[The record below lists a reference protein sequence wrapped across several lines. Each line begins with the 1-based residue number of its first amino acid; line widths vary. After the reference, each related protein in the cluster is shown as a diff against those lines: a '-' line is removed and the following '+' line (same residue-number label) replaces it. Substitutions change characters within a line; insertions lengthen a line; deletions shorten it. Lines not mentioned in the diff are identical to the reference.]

1 MQLTLF
7 GKKYILN
14 EYYQKS
20 FKKLAYFFLSI
31 LVPFYRAYY
40 KSKRG
45 LELITSIS
53 SGCKTYSEKFLFL
66 WFITLAIMM
75 VLYRVILRYS
85 KNVCKSIHNVIIIL
99 ISSGPL
105 QNVERKG
112 TEGKITK
119 LEYLNNGKS
128 FLNETKSIFHR
139 FWNASLW

>member
-7 GKKYILN
+7 EKKYILKG
-14 EYYQKS
+14 YYQKS

-31 LVPFYRAYY
+31 LVPFYREYY
-40 KSKRG
+40 KNKRG

-66 WFITLAIMM
+66 WFITLE
-75 VLYRVILRYS
+75 LWWFYTEWILRYS

-119 LEYLNNGKS
+119 LEYLDNGKC

-139 FWNASLW
+139 FWNASWW

>member
-1 MQLTLF
+1 
-7 GKKYILN
+7 
-14 EYYQKS
+14 
-20 FKKLAYFFLSI
+20 
-31 LVPFYRAYY
+31 
-40 KSKRG
+40 
-45 LELITSIS
+45 
-53 SGCKTYSEKFLFL
+53 
-66 WFITLAIMM
+66 MM

-139 FWNASLW
+139 F